1 MDKVGKGGSGA
12 WAFGGPGAGEGS
24 GGAVLTSTGAQTS
37 LEAGVGPEE
46 KQGKTHVL
54 SSSSAGTP
62 GGADRKRSNPSP
74 LAAPARLGP
83 WRGPRTRAPVAYP
96 PTARSAFLPPSHS
109 SRPRRPRAG
118 PPVLS
123 FLPQMPGAWAWF
135 TAEASST
142 VSIWSTGPE
151 VVQTTPWE
159 GRARDSGAVTFSAA
173 GGAPAARGSPP
184 ASQALLALW
193 APGLCYSTL

>member
-1 MDKVGKGGSGA
+1 M
-12 WAFGGPGAGEGS
+12 
-24 GGAVLTSTGAQTS
+24 LTSTGAQTS

-46 KQGKTHVL
+46 KRGKTHVL
-54 SSSSAGTP
+54 SSSGAGTP
-62 GGADRKRSNPSP
+62 GGADRKRIKPLPTGCPRSAGPPERPTDPCPCDLSP
-74 LAAPARLGP
+74 NGP
-83 WRGPRTRAPVAYP
+83 DQHSSHP
-96 PTARSAFLPPSHS
+96 PTA
-109 SRPRRPRAG
+109 AG
-118 PPVLS
+118 QGDPELGLLCS
-123 FLPQMPGAWAWF
+123 FLPQMPGAWWAWF

-159 GRARDSGAVTFSAA
+159 GRARDSGAVAFSAA